1 MLEFIRNEETSSKK
15 YLTSRSSRPLSFNPS
30 FPARHV
36 HLASRR
42 ELDDAVLVLEEKGA
56 PPITSGPGRSS
67 AAVGAGVSSGSGGPA
82 ADMYERLVKAV
93 LGRDKDA
100 SARPGAQ
107 ETAERLL
114 RVLQAQAQNLK
125 VRRVDAEGSCRA
137 YADVLREFLCA
148 GFWL

>member
-1 MLEFIRNEETSSKK
+1 MH
-15 YLTSRSSRPLSFNPS
+15 PNPS
-30 FPARHV
+30 SSAGHV
-36 HLASRR
+36 PPASRR

-125 VRRVDAEGSCRA
+125 VQ
-137 YADVLREFLCA
+137 
-148 GFWL
+148 

>member
-1 MLEFIRNEETSSKK
+1 M
-15 YLTSRSSRPLSFNPS
+15 
-30 FPARHV
+30 
-36 HLASRR
+36 
-42 ELDDAVLVLEEKGA
+42 
-56 PPITSGPGRSS
+56 
-67 AAVGAGVSSGSGGPA
+67 GAGVSSGSGGPA

-125 VRRVDAEGSCRA
+125 VRKVDVRRVTICAVQRVEGMLCTGA
-137 YADVLREFLCA
+137 QGIVVLRALVMNCVRLKVVVFYM
-148 GFWL
+148 